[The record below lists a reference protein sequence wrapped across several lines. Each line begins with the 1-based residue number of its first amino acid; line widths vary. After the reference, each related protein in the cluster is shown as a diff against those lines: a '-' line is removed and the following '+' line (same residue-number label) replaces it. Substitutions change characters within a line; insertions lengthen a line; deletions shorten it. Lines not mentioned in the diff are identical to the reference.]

1 MDVNKFLR
9 KSLLCQLL
17 ASESLKALEERVGM
31 RRQSLGTQ
39 QTKKERK
46 KQESHALCVRTVTRM
61 EYYFSFFKRQLRR
74 VEKSCRVKKIG
85 DS

>member
-39 QTKKERK
+39 QTKKRK
-46 KQESHALCVRTVTRM
+46 KDTGKPCSVCEDCDKDGILL
-61 EYYFSFFKRQLRR
+61 FFF
-74 VEKSCRVKKIG
+74 
-85 DS
+85 